1 MSPVPW
7 ALANPDGLPVKT
19 DKDKLMHMLEKH
31 VDFEHPQLESCTFV
45 IDGNAML
52 QSLVGLPG
60 TFGELAQKIFSLLP
74 KSERVDFVTDTY
86 QEHSIKASERAR
98 RGTTE
103 TFLLKGPLT
112 KIPKDWKGFL
122 SNGQNKMEVMKL
134 VLSEWQKTD
143 YASKHGGTKNLLHH
157 RT

>member
-1 MSPVPW
+1 MDCL
-7 ALANPDGLPVKT
+7 ALLAN
-19 DKDKLMHMLEKH
+19 
-31 VDFEHPQLESCTFV
+31 
-45 IDGNAML
+45 
-52 QSLVGLPG
+52 
-60 TFGELAQKIFSLLP
+60 LAQKIFSLLP

-143 YASKHGGTKNLLHH
+143 YASKLKGTKNLLHH